1 MYYSLADFL
10 HSYNNLDIRQ
20 ITNCGQLNKIK
31 IQSVSVQEFPVDDFI
46 RENELVLSTAI
57 GCDEKPERFEKMVDA
72 AVKVHAAAICFSFSS
87 SRFRIPHQAITLAE
101 RNQLPIFELPW
112 EVRFSEIQAMIYKEL
127 ENREQAFWLEL
138 QNQLCNL
145 FFESASLDLAC
156 ETIHSVLNCFAG
168 IVDQKGTVIGHSDLP
183 EETGLYQIEDAPFQ
197 ADIKIRDMTYGK
209 LCLWGNYDEERVYA
223 ESDAVR
229 KSLLFPLS
237 LWFNQKS
244 FEDSLKENL
253 KNEYV
258 CNLAFGRYT
267 SYEDMIRQG
276 LYLKFDMTIPYSCIV
291 LQMQKSEAGESSDE
305 YSIQS
310 IWLRSEIE
318 NLLLRMGKKI
328 GIKMMV
334 GVSQKKCILFLERRK
349 IHDEDSV
356 DLYLKKT
363 DTELCNTYPEK
374 IFYWGISEK
383 ETNQLT
389 FHDLYQQAALGIRY
403 LLTSEK
409 KTRFFTYHETRKALI
424 VSCLSENEK
433 IREAAKETM
442 AGLISENNDMAMD
455 LMETLSAFF
464 RANYNVS
471 QTARDLHIH
480 RQSLLYRLQK
490 IENIT
495 GMKLDQ
501 HDDLFVLESFLRIY
515 KDY

>member
-20 ITNCGQLNKIK
+20 ITNCGELNKIK

-127 ENREQAFWLEL
+127 EKREQAFWLEL

-291 LQMQKSEAGESSDE
+291 LQVQKS
-305 YSIQS
+305 
-310 IWLRSEIE
+310 
-318 NLLLRMGKKI
+318 
-328 GIKMMV
+328 
-334 GVSQKKCILFLERRK
+334 
-349 IHDEDSV
+349 
-356 DLYLKKT
+356 
-363 DTELCNTYPEK
+363 
-374 IFYWGISEK
+374 
-383 ETNQLT
+383 
-389 FHDLYQQAALGIRY
+389 
-403 LLTSEK
+403 
-409 KTRFFTYHETRKALI
+409 
-424 VSCLSENEK
+424 
-433 IREAAKETM
+433 
-442 AGLISENNDMAMD
+442 
-455 LMETLSAFF
+455 
-464 RANYNVS
+464 
-471 QTARDLHIH
+471 
-480 RQSLLYRLQK
+480 
-490 IENIT
+490 
-495 GMKLDQ
+495 
-501 HDDLFVLESFLRIY
+501 
-515 KDY
+515 